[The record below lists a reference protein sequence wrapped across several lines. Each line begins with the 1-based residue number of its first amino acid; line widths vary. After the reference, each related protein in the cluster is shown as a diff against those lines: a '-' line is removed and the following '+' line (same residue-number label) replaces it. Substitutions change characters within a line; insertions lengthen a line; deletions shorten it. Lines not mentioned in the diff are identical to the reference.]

1 MKADTTHL
9 FDFLSQNKTIFE
21 IPVFQRNYEWDEEQC
36 EQLFNDLVLAA
47 QNNRDHFIGTIVYV
61 SETGSNLSH
70 LNRIIDGQ
78 QRLTTLTLL
87 LRAIANQDEEHRQEI
102 EEEFLFNKYLATNN
116 HLKFKPIEH
125 DIAAF
130 NAVMNNKLAECS
142 EPSKIIENYHF
153 FEQKLQNSSFK
164 IAELYEAMNHFEL
177 VWIELNNDQVE
188 NPQEIFESLNSTG
201 KSLSAS
207 DLVRNFLLMGL
218 DTDEQQQLYQEY
230 WLKIEA
236 IFSTKTFTEFLRHYL
251 IMKTHA
257 MVKKDRVYAAYK
269 NFFYDKQLNAES
281 ALRELT
287 NFARLYKQ
295 LLEANTASTEL
306 NKILLH
312 INIMDSR
319 VLYPYLLK
327 LLADEEINSDQI
339 IELAAVLENYLFRI
353 KVCSRPTNGL
363 NKTVVALCEGDDHLL
378 DRELRLLKNTFPS
391 DSELKASLMTT
402 NLYKLRNNMAKLT
415 LVMLEESRTK
425 EVINFEDAQVEHIM
439 PQHLTTDWR
448 VQVTNADRVN
458 EQYGGS
464 LGNLTLTKYNQE
476 MSNRTFTEKKE
487 FYRDSNINLTR
498 EVAQSYSNWD
508 ETAITTRAKQL
519 IAELLQ
525 IFPKPKVYSEKQAEQ
540 VLAGEY
546 NFTDEVNITGR
557 KPTSLTIG
565 DTSYSVTSWRAALI
579 TLLDYLW
586 DEDSS
591 NLTQIKQDPSLQKKL
606 FSSLRSPSTLKNGL
620 QIETNYSARDILAI
634 MTKITEV
641 RDIAEQVSYT
651 IN

>member
-1 MKADTTHL
+1 M
-9 FDFLSQNKTIFE
+9 
-21 IPVFQRNYEWDEEQC
+21 PVFQRNYEWDEEQC
-36 EQLFNDLVLAA
+36 EQLFNDLVLAC

-87 LRAIANQDEEHRQEI
+87 LKAIANQDEEHRQEI

-130 NAVMNNKLAECS
+130 NAVMNNKLAEFS
-142 EPSKIIENYHF
+142 EPSKIIENYRF
-153 FEQKLQNSSFK
+153 FEQKLQNSPIK

-207 DLVRNFLLMGL
+207 DLVCNFLLMGL

-230 WLKIEA
+230 WLKIEML
-236 IFSTKTFTEFLRHYL
+236 FSTKTFAEFLRHYL
-251 IMKTHA
+251 IMQTHTT
-257 MVKKDRVYAAYK
+257 VKKDRVYTAYK
-269 NFFYDKQLNAES
+269 NFFYDKKLNAVN

-295 LLEANTASTEL
+295 LLEADTALPKL
-306 NKILLH
+306 NKSLLH

-327 LLADEEINSDQI
+327 LLADEEIDSDKI
-339 IELAAVLENYLFRI
+339 IELVTILENYLFRI
-353 KVCSRPTNGL
+353 KICSRPTNGL
-363 NKTVVALCEGDDHLL
+363 NKIVAALCEDDNRLL
-378 DRELRLLKNTFPS
+378 ERELTFLKNTFPS

-402 NLYKLRNNMAKLT
+402 NLYKLRNNIAKLT

-425 EVINFEDAQVEHIM
+425 EVIDFDDAQVEHIM

-448 VQVTNADRVN
+448 LQVTNADRVN
-458 EQYGGS
+458 EQYGGG

-476 MSNRTFTEKKE
+476 MSNRTFSEKKE

-508 ETAITTRAKQL
+508 ETAITTRAKTL
-519 IAELLQ
+519 IVELLR
-525 IFPKPKVYSEKQAEQ
+525 IFPEPKIYSEKQTEQ
-540 VLAGEY
+540 ILAGEY
-546 NFTDEVNITGR
+546 NLTDEVNITGR
-557 KPTSLTIG
+557 KPASLTING
-565 DTSYSVTSWRAALI
+565 VSYPVTSWRAALV
-579 TLLDYLW
+579 TVLNYLW

-591 NLTQIKQDPSLQKKL
+591 NLTQIKQEPSLQKKL
-606 FSSLRSPSTLKNGL
+606 FSSLRSPSVLKNGL

-634 MTKITEV
+634 MAKVAEVSGIT
-641 RDIAEQVSYT
+641 DQVSYT
-651 IN
+651 IK